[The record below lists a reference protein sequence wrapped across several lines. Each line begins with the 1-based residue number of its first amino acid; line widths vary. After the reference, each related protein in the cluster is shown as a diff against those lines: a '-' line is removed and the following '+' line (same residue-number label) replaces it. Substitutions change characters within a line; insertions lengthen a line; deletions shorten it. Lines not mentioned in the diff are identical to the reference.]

1 MKIAVYCSANEN
13 IDPDFFQLSADFG
26 KWMGANG
33 HTLVYGGCNIGLME
47 CIGTAVRNAGGST
60 IGVVPRI
67 IEEGGKK
74 SDSID
79 IEIPCD
85 CLTDRKD
92 IMMLRSDVYVA
103 LPGGIGTLDEL
114 FTVAASATIGY
125 HKKKVILYN
134 MKGFW
139 NQLVN
144 LLEDLQERGFI
155 RGNYQNY
162 IQIANNQQELVELI
176 EKAQ

>member
-1 MKIAVYCSANEN
+1 
-13 IDPDFFQLSADFG
+13 
-26 KWMGANG
+26 
-33 HTLVYGGCNIGLME
+33 
-47 CIGTAVRNAGGST
+47 
-60 IGVVPRI
+60 
-67 IEEGGKK
+67 
-74 SDSID
+74 
-79 IEIPCD
+79 
-85 CLTDRKD
+85 
-92 IMMLRSDVYVA
+92 MMLRSDVFVA

-139 NQLVN
+139 NQLIN

-176 EKAQ
+176 EKVQ

>member
-13 IDPDFFQLSADFG
+13 IDSDFFQLSADFG

-67 IEEGGKK
+67 IEEGGKRAIP
-74 SDSID
+74 SI
-79 IEIPCD
+79 
-85 CLTDRKD
+85 LKYHATVLQTRKD
-92 IMMLRSDVYVA
+92 IMMLRSDVFVA

-139 NQLVN
+139 NQLIN
-144 LLEDLQERGFI
+144 ASRRFTGARLHTRQLSELHS
-155 RGNYQNY
+155 NS
-162 IQIANNQQELVELI
+162 QQPTRI
-176 EKAQ
+176 GRTD